1 VDEVVDLGH
10 GEQRVLAS
18 GLSMTVADERRPGQE
33 RRPVRRER
41 RRARRLRRLYALG
54 GLAVL
59 AAFLAAT
66 VVVVD
71 MVH

>member
-1 VDEVVDLGH
+1 MRTSVTDTDELPL
-10 GEQRVLAS
+10 LAPDAP
-18 GLSMTVADERRPGQE
+18 VARPQARHPSTDRRA
-33 RRPVRRER
+33 VRHAR
-41 RRARRLRRLYALG
+41 RRARRTRRLYALG

-71 MVH
+71 MVR